1 MIVIVTQSRALV
13 NMSSFSAIY
22 ASYDEENK
30 KYIITDGQYV
40 YGEYEYDQDTV
51 EVLTWM
57 AQCISQADPTQ
68 NLVITMP
75 FITHED
81 KTDDNTSD
89 T

>member
-1 MIVIVTQSRALV
+1 MDNI
-13 NMSSFSAIY
+13 
-22 ASYDEENK
+22 
-30 KYIITDGQYV
+30 

-81 KTDDNTSD
+81 KTNDNTSD